1 MSSAGAQCN
10 HLNHVG
16 TQIPYA
22 VTVAAISFV
31 NFIIAG
37 FVQNALICLVIG
49 IVLTVATLFAIK
61 AITKGGRKNYEKDM
75 AQLKTEKTE

>member
-10 HLNHVG
+10 HLNHVS

-31 NFIIAG
+31 MYLVSAFIT
-37 FVQNALICLVIG
+37 NAIVLLVIG
-49 IVLTVATLFAIK
+49 ALLTVATLFVIK
-61 AITKGGRKNYEKDM
+61 KVTAKKEN
-75 AQLKTEKTE
+75 A